1 MSQVS
6 QTKINQII
14 SNNHIKTFHSVNKQ
28 SELMNLIVS
37 LQSSY
42 NKNTNQH
49 CQETINAGSKCVSN
63 LARYNY
69 SETRIVIS
77 LITWITAI
85 Y

>member
-1 MSQVS
+1 
-6 QTKINQII
+6 
-14 SNNHIKTFHSVNKQ
+14 
-28 SELMNLIVS
+28 MNLIVS

-42 NKNTNQH
+42 NKNTNQR

>member
-37 LQSSY
+37 LQSSF

-49 CQETINAGSKCVSN
+49 
-63 LARYNY
+63 
-69 SETRIVIS
+69 
-77 LITWITAI
+77 
-85 Y
+85 